1 MFTDAWYSYCDSAAH
16 NPTCLQM
23 YKTLRTHHA
32 VGRSQYRIPAIDI
45 ACIVRTCTL
54 VRVNACIRVIVHY
67 CQGTCTLV
75 RVYIFWSSCS
85 ARIAT
90 KNKYFTW
97 LLTWIAHSD
106 CSCRITCTLTRVQ
119 ACTRVIVHA
128 CTWAIVHACASPTHK
143 HIPCPLGLMF
153 HQDCKQKQI
162 FDKIARQDCL
172 PGLQLLD
179 YDYTR

>member
-32 VGRSQYRIPAIDI
+32 ARRSQYRIPAIEHGLHSSYMYID
-45 ACIVRTCTL
+45 
-54 VRVNACIRVIVHY
+54 
-67 CQGTCTLV
+67 QGTCIYHVL
-75 RVYIFWSSCS
+75 WSSCS
-85 ARIAT
+85 ARIAS

-97 LLTWIAHSD
+97 LPTRIAHQD
-106 CSCRITCTLTRVQ
+106 CSSRITCTVTRVQ

-128 CTWAIVHACASPTHK
+128 CTWAIVHACTSPTYK
-143 HIPCPLGLMF
+143 HIPCPVDLMF

-162 FDKIARQDCL
+162 FNKIARQDCL